1 MSIKLDF
8 IDTSVD
14 HVVAIDMTRPDFRP
28 DVPFDDL
35 PLLPPAVELE
45 TQAVLKACIPA
56 RAALAELS
64 AATGLI
70 PNAAILINT
79 IPILEAQASS
89 AVENIVTTTDR
100 LFQLAS
106 DERAASDPA
115 TKEALRYRTAL
126 RRGHAMLDRRAVSTN
141 MAIEICTALRGIDT
155 GIRRMP
161 GTALR
166 NAGTGETVYTP
177 PTGEELL
184 RSLLANWETFLNER
198 RDLDPLVRMAVGHYQ
213 FEAIHPFEDG
223 NGRTGRILNLLF
235 LVEQG
240 LLRLPVLYLS
250 GAIIRSKA
258 EYYRRLREVTTEDR
272 WQEWVCYVLGLVER
286 TSRWTSTKIHDIRE
300 LQESTASRLRD
311 RAPKIYSRE
320 LVDVVFMQPYCRIAN
335 VVDAGIA
342 KRQTASTYLTVLS
355 EIGVLTPVSAG
366 RDRLFINQPLLD
378 LLRPGTLDGPQGG
391 DTLGP
396 ATGSAGSR

>member
-8 IDTSVD
+8 VDTSAD
-14 HVVAIDMTRPDFRP
+14 HVDGIDMTGPDFRP
-28 DVPFDDL
+28 NVPFDDL

-106 DERAASDPA
+106 DERAVSDPA

-126 RRGHAMLDRRAVSTN
+126 RRGHAMLERRPVSTN

-177 PTGEELL
+177 PTGEQRL

-258 EYYRRLREVTTEDR
+258 EYYRRLRDVTMEER
-272 WQEWVCYVLGLVER
+272 WQEWVCYVLGMVER
-286 TSRWTSTKIHDIRE
+286 TSRWTSTKIRDIRE
-300 LQESTASRLRD
+300 LQESTATRLRD

-320 LVDVVFMQPYCRIAN
+320 LVDVVFTQPYCRIAN

-342 KRQTASTYLTVLS
+342 KRQTASTYLTLLS

-378 LLRPGTLDGPQGG
+378 LLKPGTFDDPQDG

-396 ATGSAGSR
+396 ATTSAPRA